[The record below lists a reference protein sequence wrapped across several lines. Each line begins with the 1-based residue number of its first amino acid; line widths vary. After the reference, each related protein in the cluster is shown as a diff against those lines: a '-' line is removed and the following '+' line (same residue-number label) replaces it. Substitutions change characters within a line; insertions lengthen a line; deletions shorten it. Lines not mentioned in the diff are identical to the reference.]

1 VKDLL
6 GQEVKSRLMNLTKLL
21 QSQGFGSRRE
31 CRDLILSGRVTIA
44 GKEATDADAEMD
56 PKGLKFSVDG
66 EEWEYR
72 EKVYVMLNKPAGY
85 ECSQRPKHH
94 PGVLSL
100 LPAQLRNRG
109 LQAVGRLDEDT
120 TGLLL
125 LTDDGQFLHIYT
137 SPKKNIAKV
146 YRATVKHAL
155 TEAQL
160 NALRSGVVL
169 HDDPE
174 PIAAQSALARNAHTL
189 ELTLT
194 GGKYHQVKRMVAAA
208 GNRVEALHRE
218 RMGAF
223 TLPADLAPGEW
234 CYIEPDNA
242 SRSAAM
248 TRGRGKATSI
258 R

>member
-1 VKDLL
+1 
-6 GQEVKSRLMNLTKLL
+6 MNLTKLL

-31 CRDLILSGRVTIA
+31 CAGLVLAGRVMLA
-44 GKEATDADAEMD
+44 GVEATDPDLDVNPA
-56 PKGLKFSVDG
+56 GLQFSVDG
-66 EEWEYR
+66 EDWRYR
-72 EKVYVMLNKPAGY
+72 EKAYVLMNKPAGY

-94 PGVLSL
+94 PSVLSL
-100 LPAQLRNRG
+100 LPIPLRNRG
-109 LQAVGRLDEDT
+109 LQTVGRLDEDT

-125 LTDDGQFLHIYT
+125 LTDDGQFLHVYT

-146 YRATVKHAL
+146 YRATVKHPL

-174 PIAAQSALARNAHTL
+174 PVIAQSAIARDAHTL

-218 RMGAF
+218 AMGAY
-223 TLPADLAPGEW
+223 TLPQDLAPGEW
-234 CYIEPDNA
+234 RYVEAD
-242 SRSAAM
+242 
-248 TRGRGKATSI
+248 KAC
-258 R
+258 